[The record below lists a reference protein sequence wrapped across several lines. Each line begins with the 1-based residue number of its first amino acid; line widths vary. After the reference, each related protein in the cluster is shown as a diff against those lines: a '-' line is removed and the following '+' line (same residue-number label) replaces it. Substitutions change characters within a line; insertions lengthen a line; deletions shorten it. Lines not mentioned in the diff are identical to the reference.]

1 MNTEKFIYR
10 ASEIKNP
17 PKLFGF
23 KTGVPGLDDMF
34 FTIEWTDERPIKKPL
49 GGIPAYSVVNLT
61 GMPDTGKS
69 IIAMQYTIKQ
79 ASMGYPVVFVTTE
92 TPAEFLLVSLKQ
104 RAMAMWIE
112 WDEVKENIWIVDAS
126 KNSVL
131 REDIPTL
138 LDTIDSAIKKGGT
151 KSLVIDSITGLFEDR
166 EMKARSIVRQVYSFA
181 KDRRQTT
188 ILVNQKRSG
197 HDEVSAEAAGG
208 FAVAHITDV
217 NIVLWKTVIMKK
229 WESELYGA
237 DIGSLVRFIRI
248 DGCRVSGHDTE
259 THFLNITETGLAEV
273 GETLHHE

>member
-23 KTGVPGLDDMF
+23 KTGVPGLDEMF
-34 FTIEWTDERPIKKPL
+34 FTIEWTDDRPIKKPL

-79 ASMGYPVVFVTTE
+79 ASLGYPVVFVTTE
-92 TPAEFLLVSLKQ
+92 TPAEFLIVSLRQ
-104 RAMAMWIE
+104 RALAMWVE
-112 WDEVKENIWIVDAS
+112 WDDVKDNIWIVDAS
-126 KNSVL
+126 KNSTL

-138 LDTIDSAIKKGGT
+138 LETIDIAIKKGGT

-166 EMKARSIVRQVYSFA
+166 EMKARSVVRQVYSFA

-237 DIGSLVRFIRI
+237 PIGSLVRFIRI

-259 THFLNITETGLAEV
+259 THLFNITDTGIAEV
-273 GETLHHE
+273 GESLHHG